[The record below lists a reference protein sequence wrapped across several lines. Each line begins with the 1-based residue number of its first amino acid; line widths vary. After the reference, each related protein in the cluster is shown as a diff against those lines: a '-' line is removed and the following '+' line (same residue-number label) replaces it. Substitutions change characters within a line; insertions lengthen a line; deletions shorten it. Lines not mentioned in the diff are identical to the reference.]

1 MSVNLADLQSEL
13 RSSVKELNPDVLC
26 GSTELQPS
34 PWVPASVTT
43 RVLHIHGN
51 DASSLSLATYRD
63 GLSQRVC
70 SWTLPNGRPQACSS
84 PSMFLLTTNSTHDQ
98 HEPEP
103 HDHPAGHELGAGADG
118 ETSQPGQRHRKRH
131 KQCHCPD
138 ACLTKVAHLIEDISQ
153 VLHEVRAANPEDKAH
168 AVAQL
173 RTEPMGFLET
183 DLCRGNGIRSAI
195 IQPIL
200 DSLLGGNCDALST
213 VV

>member
-34 PWVPASVTT
+34 WVPASVTI

-98 HEPEP
+98 HEPEQ
-103 HDHPAGHELGAGADG
+103 HDHPAGHELGAGRRRRNVAAWTASSQTTQTVPLPGCLPDQG
-118 ETSQPGQRHRKRH
+118 GTPDRGHQPG
-131 KQCHCPD
+131 
-138 ACLTKVAHLIEDISQ
+138 
-153 VLHEVRAANPEDKAH
+153 AA
-168 AVAQL
+168 
-173 RTEPMGFLET
+173 
-183 DLCRGNGIRSAI
+183 
-195 IQPIL
+195 
-200 DSLLGGNCDALST
+200 
-213 VV
+213 